1 MKHAVKYKTILLLL
15 LILPVYVD
23 QLNGFMTSE
32 LGITLSLSQLVKS
45 AYTLVMIVLLY
56 RYTRANFLVFFLL
69 SLILFLPILVNVFF
83 HPDRIKYLYEDIV
96 FISKVI
102 TFPLSFL
109 LFTAIARKQPGT
121 QDAVIQSVT
130 KILFYTLL
138 VALLLAVLGF
148 GNSNYGEVEE
158 GGMSYGYKGYFIAGN
173 ELSSLFILV
182 YAFFC
187 FYLYKKVS
195 NIFLLMLGLI
205 AGLLVAGLI
214 VTKTAMI
221 SYLAITLATPFL
233 LKYRESNSILSY
245 TRYDK
250 KFLTIFV
257 LLPLLT
263 MSVLYSVFYE
273 RVQAN
278 IDRMAYNFAKA
289 GELSSFLLSGRNDR
303 FDDAKELFL
312 EDYSV
317 TEKIIGTGWEHPQ
330 TVIATQK
337 LGWGTTEVDYLDLL
351 TSNGIA
357 GLLAIYMFWFLILI
371 KLGRAFLNK
380 GSNELSTPAFLG
392 FILLFVNSFI
402 SGHIIYSAMLGFYL
416 GFFTIPAVQYK
427 QLRIEN

>member
-1 MKHAVKYKTILLLL
+1 M
-15 LILPVYVD
+15 
-23 QLNGFMTSE
+23 
-32 LGITLSLSQLVKS
+32 
-45 AYTLVMIVLLY
+45 
-56 RYTRANFLVFFLL
+56 
-69 SLILFLPILVNVFF
+69 
-83 HPDRIKYLYEDIV
+83 KYLYEDIV

-102 TFPLSFL
+102 TFPLSYL
-109 LFTAIARKQPGT
+109 LFTAVARQKPDMLNQT
-121 QDAVIQSVT
+121 ILSVT

-138 VALLLAVLGF
+138 GALILAVLGF

-173 ELSSLFILV
+173 ELSSLYILV

-187 FYLYKKVS
+187 YYMYKKVS
-195 NIFLLMLGLI
+195 NFFLLILGLV
-205 AGLLVAGLI
+205 AGLIVAGLI

-233 LKYRESNSILSY
+233 LKYRESRSMLSY

-257 LLPLLT
+257 LLPVLT
-263 MSVLYSVFYE
+263 MSILYTVFYE

-303 FDDAKELFL
+303 FDHAKELYL

-330 TVIATQK
+330 TVVATQK
-337 LGWGTTEVDYLDLL
+337 LGWGTTEVDYLDIL
-351 TSNGIA
+351 TSNGLL
-357 GLLAIYMFWFLILI
+357 GLLAIYLFWFVVLV
-371 KLGRAFLNK
+371 KLARAFLHK
-380 GSNELSTPAFLG
+380 GGNEFSTPAFLG
-392 FILLFVNSFI
+392 FMLLFVNSFI

-416 GFFTIPAVQYK
+416 GFFTIPAIQHK